1 VRLDSAA
8 NASTPHR
15 HGTVCSSA
23 ARDVE
28 SSGPGSS
35 VVEVDEPD
43 GFTIPEHGVPR
54 PKIAV
59 AHDVGRVHRRT
70 RVEGFVGRETGDR
83 DVIIAQQPR
92 ERPQPR
98 LGHYVCPAVGATLAR
113 DEAHDFVAVDDVEQ
127 ARSRKPDRRK
137 VTKQVVHRRRPW
149 MQRAPYFVATS
160 FDPPMRFVLEERHG
174 SIVRVRSTRRALICS
189 PSPRPP
195 FGFRSAT
202 RAGRPHHDASE
213 CDHGYHLPS

>member
-70 RVEGFVGRETGDR
+70 RVEGFIGRETGDR

-127 ARSRKPDRRK
+127 ARSRKPDRR
-137 VTKQVVHRRRPW
+137 HHFSPRRRANSSLKKHLTAAAAAF
-149 MQRAPYFVATS
+149 RKKGLHSA
-160 FDPPMRFVLEERHG
+160 
-174 SIVRVRSTRRALICS
+174 RRA
-189 PSPRPP
+189 
-195 FGFRSAT
+195 
-202 RAGRPHHDASE
+202 
-213 CDHGYHLPS
+213 